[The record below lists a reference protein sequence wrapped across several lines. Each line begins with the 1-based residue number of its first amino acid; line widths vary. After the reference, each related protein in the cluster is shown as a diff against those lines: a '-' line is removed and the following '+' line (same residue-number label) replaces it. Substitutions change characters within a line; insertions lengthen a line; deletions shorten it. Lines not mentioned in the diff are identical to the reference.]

1 MAKRPSKTD
10 VERTEP
16 QIIELPL
23 VALRE
28 TVIFPEMIVP
38 LQVGRDKS
46 VAALN
51 AAVEAGSAIA
61 LVTQRQADLEDINDP
76 AELYA
81 VGTLAKIAQVV
92 QLQDGTVRAIVQGQT
107 RIRVHSFA
115 QTEPHLRARVE
126 ELHDTAPPNVEIQAL
141 MRSVQAQ
148 VEQYVQAGAPVP
160 PEAAV
165 AAKNITE
172 PGLLA
177 DMTAYSPDMTTE
189 QRQELLETVDI
200 VERLKLVSTFLARQI
215 EILELKGKISPR
227 SSPRWTRPS
236 GNTSFASS

>member
-1 MAKRPSKTD
+1 MAKRPSSPSP
-10 VERTEP
+10 EP
-16 QIIELPL
+16 EPATAEVRELPL

-38 LQVGRDKS
+38 LQVGREKS

-51 AAVEAGSAIA
+51 AATEAGGPIA
-61 LVTQRQADLEDINDP
+61 LVTQRQPEQEDVDDP
-76 AELYA
+76 SELSP
-81 VGTLAKIAQVV
+81 VGTIAKIAQVV
-92 QLQDGTVRAIVQGQT
+92 QLQDGTVRAIIQGQA
-107 RIRVHSFA
+107 RKRLHGFA
-115 QTEPHLRARVE
+115 QTDPFIRARIE
-126 ELHDTAPPNVEIQAL
+126 ELEDQPSTDVAVQAL

-165 AAKNITE
+165 AARNITE

-189 QRQELLETVDI
+189 QRQELLETIDVA
-200 VERLKLVSTFLARQI
+200 ERLKIASAFLAHQI
-215 EILELKGKISPR
+215 EVHELKGRIQSDVK
-227 SSPRWTRPS
+227 
-236 GNTSFASS
+236 